1 MRKKDSD
8 QTSVRAA
15 SPPGLNSGA
24 SMNRT
29 MIVTSRVVRTG
40 VALAGTACLAVWLT
54 EPGAAQQ
61 SAAQQVVQG
70 RLQDQPLQTAGGGD
84 IQVLP
89 VRENIFM
96 LVGAGANITVQVEPP
111 KAIENHLDPYLPARQ
126 GVLLVDTGLAPAS
139 AKVIEVIRQL
149 SKGRIQFVINTHAD
163 ADHTGGNEGIVKASG
178 GGDTRTLG
186 LGVPAPT
193 GPTIF
198 AHENVLSRMSTASG
212 QDAVPAE
219 AVPTGGFYT
228 DKQVVFN
235 GESIDI
241 VHLPDAHTDG
251 DSVVF
256 FRRSDVIS
264 AGDIFSTESYPLIDA
279 DKGGSIQGI
288 IDGLNR
294 ILEIAIPGD
303 RIEDGTLVIPGH
315 GRLSD
320 YADVNEYRNAV
331 VIIRD
336 RIQALVN
343 KGMTLEQVKAAKPS
357 QDYDRRYSTTS
368 WTADMFIEAVY
379 RDLAKKKS

>member
-1 MRKKDSD
+1 MRTKNSD
-8 QTSVRAA
+8 QTSVRAG

-54 EPGAAQQ
+54 EPGE
-61 SAAQQVVQG
+61 AQQVVQG
-70 RLQDQPLQTAGGGD
+70 RLQDQPSQIAGGGD

-126 GVLLVDTGLAPAS
+126 GVLLVDTGLAAAS
-139 AKVIEVIRQL
+139 GKVLEVIRQL

-163 ADHTGGNEGIVKASG
+163 ADHTGGNEGIAKANG
-178 GGDTRTLG
+178 GGETRTLG

-198 AHENVLSRMSTASG
+198 AHENVLSRMSSADG
-212 QDAVPAE
+212 VPAE
-219 AVPTGGFYT
+219 AVPTGAFYT